1 MYKIVLGVKFVE
13 KKLRIFHRCVSAV
26 IWLAVIVN
34 LVWFL
39 CSYGSLPEQIGCHFG
54 PDGEFDVIAERFY
67 GFYPYV
73 VCLVICG
80 LCEIAGLVTGKLRLG
95 LKITERADSVIREG
109 FRFFL
114 DVLKIC
120 IACFYGCVWSECVI
134 HQHALNVKI
143 GAALAIVFIIL
154 IPSFLLFVI
163 AAAVVGKI
171 RYKKNKS

>member
-1 MYKIVLGVKFVE
+1 MNKATRTIHIV
-13 KKLRIFHRCVSAV
+13 VSV
-26 IWLAVIVN
+26 
-34 LVWFL
+34 LVWLTVIINAAWFAVE
-39 CSYGSLPEQIGCHFG
+39 YHTFPEQIGCHFG

-143 GAALAIVFIIL
+143 GAAFAIVFIIL

-171 RYKKNKS
+171 RYKKQNKS